1 MVKAKKV
8 RPRIGRP
15 PVADADRRDTSMHVL
30 MTEAEQK
37 ILQRA
42 AADASMSASTW
53 VRVVA
58 LERARTIA
66 TRKDGR
72 LLREQAREQARQAR
86 QERIAAS
93 KVK

>member
-1 MVKAKKV
+1 MVKPKKAQ
-8 RPRIGRP
+8 PRIGRP

-37 ILQRA
+37 ELQRA

-58 LERARTIA
+58 LERAGAIN

-72 LLREQAREQARQAR
+72 LLREQARQYR
-86 QERIAAS
+86 QERIAPA

>member
-1 MVKAKKV
+1 MVKPKKAP
-8 RPRIGRP
+8 PRIGRP

-37 ILQRA
+37 ELQRA

-58 LERARTIA
+58 LERARAINTQ
-66 TRKDGR
+66 KDSQ
-72 LLREQAREQARQAR
+72 LLRAQARQAR
-86 QERIAAS
+86 QERIAAT